1 MTRIEDFLFLSN
13 IEQSQAESL
22 IAKYPNL
29 SFETVKEFTD
39 FFQKQGIKLSKAKN
53 KNPVKDD
60 TQILLDRLKEFKSS
74 TDYDYVKKYI
84 IREKVIEES
93 IRTGNIELGKN
104 EFDSLVKEQLDPFF
118 GFIVRKILT
127 GSENGVL
134 PSENLKA
141 IFDEQNRNQSEFID
155 VTAEVNRDENGKII
169 SFKNYLKNKGVIKF
183 DMVSDRFRPNNF
195 SYVINKNFTEIP
207 EASDAERYVLE
218 KAEEWGSDIN
228 ISTDEAVFL
237 EKLKKLINEDSTSL
251 PALEAKVEKLQLQ
264 LNEAEEMQQTMSD
277 ANDNL
282 VEAIE
287 QLSSDYNTKV
297 NENEAKDTQIAIL
310 NETIDETLTQLG
322 NSVSNQLEDVSQA
335 FDDISAKLEEQS
347 SKRSEELKQIQE
359 QAAAQAAAQLDAFKQ
374 SIGQIA
380 SAIASGSSASSGGG
394 SQTGGSSTSGTGGSN
409 TGGGVNTKQGNT
421 LTDTQAK
428 IAKMSGIL
436 KQDIQFRTKI
446 SDSDGNALGMFEE
459 FRGVINDLKWTL
471 KVKTPLVNIDLDSP
485 TGKVKP
491 SPSALADVAKYLIL
505 PAGLFV
511 TRELKTLLNSYA
523 YDNLRDKVISYMQS
537 DKPTKENIDA
547 LWNVFIKQA
556 SNKNLKLVPK
566 LYDSQNIWDGDYIR
580 NVLGTVPLEYQN
592 IGNPDSLTFEQEK
605 KAKSAIISALGK
617 ASRITGRDGIVD
629 QGAAQS
635 ILQNVASS
643 LNISLTVPGTPGTF
657 KDITT
662 LSNEITTAINQVPSE
677 DDGVLVTIFA
687 DLRSSEFK
695 GLITET
701 ITSRTPPKPGNTT
714 PGCDRAEANRKIEDF
729 LKRPIVVDKDSNR
742 GEVFKTIWRVTGKLE
757 NFLKFAFDNG
767 GLGIQSII
775 QVNLFVVGGI
785 FGNSQSPFPK
795 DTYNEAISLFLSKYL
810 SQLSLQEVC
819 DLSFALQDLIEKFS
833 TGGGTGQRGGGAP
846 ANKFPL

>member
-1 MTRIEDFLFLSN
+1 MIRIEEFLFITN
-13 IEQSQAESL
+13 VEQSQAESL
-22 IAKYPNL
+22 MSKYRNL
-29 SFETVKEFTD
+29 EFETSQEFRD
-39 FFQKQGIKLSKAKN
+39 FFERQGIKLSKG
-53 KNPVKDD
+53 KNPTPSDD
-60 TQILLDRLKEFKSS
+60 TQILLQRLKDFKSS

-93 IRTGNIELGKN
+93 LRVGNLEVGKS
-104 EFDSLVKEQLDPFF
+104 EFDKLAKETMDPFF
-118 GFIVRKILT
+118 SSIVRKLLT
-127 GSENGVL
+127 GSENGTL

-141 IFDEQNRNQSEFID
+141 IFDEQNRVNQPVID
-155 VTAEVNRDENGKII
+155 LFPESPRDENGKIV
-169 SFKNYLKNKGVIKF
+169 SFKNYLRNQGSIK
-183 DMVSDRFRPNNF
+183 VKIETERFRSTNF
-195 SYVINKNFTEIP
+195 DYVVDKSFTSIP
-207 EASDAERYVLE
+207 EAVEAERYVLE
-218 KAEEWGSDIN
+218 RAEEWADDIN
-228 ISTDEAVFL
+228 VSADEAVLL
-237 EKLKKLINEDSTSL
+237 EKLKVLINEDSTSI
-251 PALEAKVEKLQLQ
+251 PALETKIEKLQLQ
-264 LNEAEEMQQTMSD
+264 LNDAEEYQQTLSD
-277 ANDNL
+277 TNDNL
-282 VEAIE
+282 IEAIE

-297 NENEAKDTQIAIL
+297 AETEIKDTQIAIL
-310 NETIDETLTQLG
+310 NETIDKTLTDLG
-322 NSVSNQLEDVSQA
+322 NTVSDQLETASDSFTA
-335 FDDISAKLEEQS
+335 IALKLEQDAE
-347 SKRSEELKQIQE
+347 KRSEELKQIQE
-359 QAAAQAAAQLDAFKQ
+359 QAAAQSAAQLDAFKQ

-380 SAIASGSSASSGGG
+380 SAIASGSNASSGGG

-428 IAKMSGIL
+428 IAKMSGIF
-436 KQDIQFRTKI
+436 KKDIQFRTKI
-446 SDSDGNALGMFEE
+446 SDSDGNALNMFEE

-547 LWNVFIKQA
+547 IWNVFTRQA
-556 SNKNLKLVPK
+556 TGKNLKLVPS
-566 LYDSQNIWDGDYIR
+566 LYDTQNIWDDEYIR

-605 KAKSAIISALGK
+605 KAKSAIISALGR

-643 LNISLTVPGTPGTF
+643 LNISLTVPGSNGAF
-657 KDITT
+657 KDLTT
-662 LSNEITTAINQVPSE
+662 LLNEITTAINQVPSE

-714 PGCDRAEANRKIEDF
+714 PGCDRSEANRKIEDF
-729 LKRPIVVDKDSNR
+729 LKRSIVVDKDSNR
-742 GEVFKTIWRVTGKLE
+742 GEAFKTIWRVTGKLE
-757 NFLKFAFDNG
+757 NFIKFAFDNG

-775 QVNLFVVGGI
+775 QVNLFVAGGI

-795 DTYNEAISLFLSKYL
+795 DTYNETISLFLSKYL